1 MNTYLGDLVAG
12 ASADGGET
20 AATWAAAFAG
30 ASALATITTAAVAV
44 WSLLAAKEDSAER
57 ARPVVVVELV
67 PNPMIEGR
75 MIFAVVNYGSGL
87 ARNVRVAFEPDPL
100 IIENDRRE
108 SKASKVLVER
118 WAEPLEMLPPGG
130 QRRNVYYVMDPKTG
144 ENMEPLP
151 DSFTVKVSYEAQR
164 GRKSDH
170 RYCDTFHIAMGD
182 WQGETRSVNTTPNA
196 EPKRVAEALE
206 AIARG
211 LGRYS

>member
-12 ASADGGET
+12 ASADGGDT
-20 AATWAAAFAG
+20 AALWAAAFAG
-30 ASALATITTAAVAV
+30 VSALATIATAAVAV

-57 ARPVVVVELV
+57 ARPVVVAELV

-75 MIFAVVNYGSGL
+75 MSFSVVNYGAGL

-100 IIENDRRE
+100 IIEDDPRE
-108 SKASKVLVER
+108 PKASKVLVAR
-118 WAEPLEMLPPGG
+118 WAEPMEMLPPGG

-164 GRKSDH
+164 GRKSDY

-182 WQGETRSVNTTPNA
+182 WRGETRSVNTTRDA

-206 AIARG
+206 AIARAV
-211 LGRYS
+211 GRYS